1 MPVKAIYTASIG
13 QNGVGAFILQCKR
26 LDFHYCDWSG
36 SSKGMNAFLAH
47 LLAPFARQHP
57 SIEIHVSPRPSTHP
71 IIRAHYINPST
82 SSTNHPRLKAICVR
96 NLSQEQ
102 VLRKAEMLR
111 DSTGEKNKKVKA
123 GKTVASV
130 NEGVRGIWSPMH
142 GARNPLDG
150 MGKKG

>member
-1 MPVKAIYTASIG
+1 
-13 QNGVGAFILQCKR
+13 
-26 LDFHYCDWSG
+26 
-36 SSKGMNAFLAH
+36 
-47 LLAPFARQHP
+47 
-57 SIEIHVSPRPSTHP
+57 
-71 IIRAHYINPST
+71 
-82 SSTNHPRLKAICVR
+82 
-96 NLSQEQ
+96 
-102 VLRKAEMLR
+102 MLR